1 MSFDDET
8 TQQSPFRRPGWIIA
22 AVVVGLLIVGAV
34 VVWIV
39 SSVSSSGDP
48 EPAPTPSGSST
59 SAPAPSEGAA
69 GGSSVCG
76 LDLVEMSGTLDTA
89 PPTTWDY
96 AGTTPFP
103 VSDEFGPADTT
114 DSGIKMCFAR
124 TPEGAALAAS
134 VGMGYL
140 MNPDTIWPWREYAL
154 AAGPI
159 RDQTLGSRTPAPEV
173 SSEVRSEVTA
183 FRLLSYDGDS
193 ARVDVGVTVTGNGN
207 TAYLS
212 VVMPLVWED
221 GDWKVNYSES
231 DLTDRPAQLP
241 NLAGYIYW
249 EG

>member
-1 MSFDDET
+1 MSLDDET
-8 TQQSPFRRPGWIIA
+8 TQQSPFRRPGWIAA
-22 AVVVGLLIVGAV
+22 AVVVGLLATAAV

-39 SSVSSSGDP
+39 SSLSPSNDP
-48 EPAPTPSGSST
+48 EPAPAPSTSST
-59 SAPAPSEGAA
+59 SAPAPSEGAE

-89 PPTTWDY
+89 PATTWDY

-103 VSDEFGPADTT
+103 VSEKFGPADTT

-134 VGMGYL
+134 AGVAYL
-140 MNPDTIWPWREYAL
+140 LNADTVQPWREYAL

-159 RDQTLGSRTPAPEV
+159 RDQLLSTPSTSEGSPEI
-173 SSEVRSEVTA
+173 RNEVTA

-193 ARVDVGVTVTGNGN
+193 ARVDVGVTVTGNGK
-207 TAYLS
+207 TGYLS
-212 VVMPLVWED
+212 AVIPLVWED

-231 DLTDRPAQLP
+231 DLTARPAQLP

>member
-1 MSFDDET
+1 MSLDDET
-8 TQQSPFRRPGWIIA
+8 TQQSPFRRPGWIAA
-22 AVVVGLLIVGAV
+22 AVVVGLLILAAV

-39 SSVSSSGDP
+39 SSLSPSNDA
-48 EPAPTPSGSST
+48 EPSPQPSDSST
-59 SAPAPSEGAA
+59 SAPAPSEGAE
-69 GGSSVCG
+69 GGSSICG

-89 PPTTWDY
+89 PATTWEY
-96 AGTTPFP
+96 AGTTPIP

-114 DSGIKMCFAR
+114 DAGIRTCFAR

-134 VGMGYL
+134 VGVGYL
-140 MNPDTIWPWREYAL
+140 LNADTVQPWREYAL

-159 RDQTLGSRTPAPEV
+159 RDQLLNTPPTGE
-173 SSEVRSEVTA
+173 SSAEIRNEVTA

-193 ARVDVGVTVTGNGN
+193 ARVDVGVTVTGNGK
-207 TAYLS
+207 TGYLS
-212 VVMPLVWED
+212 AVIPLIWED

-231 DLTDRPAQLP
+231 DLTARPAQLP

>member
-1 MSFDDET
+1 MSLDDET
-8 TQQSPFRRPGWIIA
+8 TQQSPFRRPGWIAA
-22 AVVVGLLIVGAV
+22 AVVVGLLIVAAV

-39 SSVSSSGDP
+39 SSVSSSDDP
-48 EPAPTPSGSST
+48 EPAPQPSDSST
-59 SAPAPSEGAA
+59 SAPAPSEGAE
-69 GGSSVCG
+69 GGSSICG
-76 LDLVEMSGTLDTA
+76 LDQVEMSGTLDTA
-89 PPTTWDY
+89 PATTWEF

-134 VGMGYL
+134 VGVGYL
-140 MNPDTIWPWREYAL
+140 MSPDTIQAWRESAL
-154 AAGPI
+154 AEGPI
-159 RDQTLGSRTPAPEV
+159 RDQVLSTPPTEDV
-173 SSEVRSEVTA
+173 SSEVRTEVTA

-193 ARVDVGVTVTGNGN
+193 ARVDVGVTVTGSGK

-212 VVMPLVWED
+212 IVMPLIWEN

-231 DLTDRPAQLP
+231 DLTERPAQLP

>member
-1 MSFDDET
+1 MSLDDET
-8 TQQSPFRRPGWIIA
+8 TQQSPFRRPGWIAA
-22 AVVVGLLIVGAV
+22 AVVVGLLIVAAV

-39 SSVSSSGDP
+39 SSVSSSDDP
-48 EPAPTPSGSST
+48 EPAPQPSESST

-69 GGSSVCG
+69 GGSSICG
-76 LDLVEMSGTLDTA
+76 LDLVEMTGTLDTA
-89 PPTTWDY
+89 PATTWDY
-96 AGTTPFP
+96 AGATPFP

-114 DSGIKMCFAR
+114 DAGIKMCFAR

-134 VGMGYL
+134 VGVGYL
-140 MNPDTIWPWREYAL
+140 LNADTVQPWREYAL

-159 RDQTLGSRTPAPEV
+159 RDQLLNTPSTSESSPEI
-173 SSEVRSEVTA
+173 RNEVTA

-193 ARVDVGVTVTGNGN
+193 ARVDVGVTVTGNGK
-207 TAYLS
+207 TGYLS
-212 VVMPLVWED
+212 AVIPLIWED

-231 DLTDRPAQLP
+231 DLTARPAQLP

>member
-1 MSFDDET
+1 MSLDDET
-8 TQQSPFRRPGWIIA
+8 TPQSPFRRPGWIAA
-22 AVVVGLLIVGAV
+22 AVVVGLLIIAAV

-48 EPAPTPSGSST
+48 DPVPQPSGSST
-59 SAPAPSEGAA
+59 SAPAPSKGAE
-69 GGSSVCG
+69 GGSSICG
-76 LDLVEMSGTLDTA
+76 LDLVKMSGTLDKA
-89 PPTTWDY
+89 PAATWEY

-103 VSDEFGPADTT
+103 VSDKFGPAETT
-114 DSGIKMCFAR
+114 DSGIKTCFAR
-124 TPEGAALAAS
+124 TPEGAAFAAS
-134 VGMGYL
+134 VGVGYL
-140 MNPDTIWPWREYAL
+140 MNPDTIQPWRESTL
-154 AAGPI
+154 AKGPI
-159 RDQTLGSRTPAPEV
+159 RDQVLSTPPTDV
-173 SSEVRSEVTA
+173 SSDVRSQVTA

-212 VVMPLVWED
+212 IVMPLIWED

-241 NLAGYIYW
+241 SFAGYIYW

>member
-8 TQQSPFRRPGWIIA
+8 TQQSPFRRPGWIAA
-22 AVVVGLLIVGAV
+22 AVVVGLLIIAAA

-39 SSVSSSGDP
+39 SSVSSSDDP
-48 EPAPTPSGSST
+48 EPAPQPSGSST
-59 SAPAPSEGAA
+59 SAPAPSEGAE
-69 GGSSVCG
+69 GGSSICG
-76 LDLVEMSGTLDTA
+76 LDLVEMSGTLDKA
-89 PPTTWDY
+89 PATTWEY

-134 VGMGYL
+134 VGVGYL
-140 MNPDTIWPWREYAL
+140 MSPDTIQAWRESAL
-154 AAGPI
+154 AEGPI
-159 RDQTLGSRTPAPEV
+159 RDQVLSTPPTEGV
-173 SSEVRSEVTA
+173 SSEVRTEVTA

-193 ARVDVGVTVTGNGN
+193 ARVDVGVTVTGSGN

-212 VVMPLVWED
+212 IVMPLIWEN
-221 GDWKVNYSES
+221 GDWKVNYSQS
-231 DLTDRPAQLP
+231 DLTERPAQLP

>member
-1 MSFDDET
+1 MSLDDET
-8 TQQSPFRRPGWIIA
+8 TQQSPFRRPGWIAA
-22 AVVVGLLIVGAV
+22 AVVVGLLAVAAV

-39 SSVSSSGDP
+39 SSLSPSNDP
-48 EPAPTPSGSST
+48 EPAPAPSTSST
-59 SAPAPSEGAA
+59 SAPAPSEGAE

-76 LDLVEMSGTLDTA
+76 LDLVEMSGTLETA
-89 PPTTWDY
+89 PATTWDY

-114 DSGIKMCFAR
+114 DSGIKTCFAR

-134 VGMGYL
+134 VGVGYL
-140 MNPDTIWPWREYAL
+140 MNPETIQPWRESAL
-154 AAGPI
+154 AKGPI
-159 RDQTLGSRTPAPEV
+159 RDQVLDTPPTEDV

-212 VVMPLVWED
+212 IVMPLIWED

-231 DLTDRPAQLP
+231 DLTERPAQLP

>member
-22 AVVVGLLIVGAV
+22 AVVVGLLIVAAV

-39 SSVSSSGDP
+39 SAVSSPGDD
-48 EPAPTPSGSST
+48 EPAPTPSSSST
-59 SAPAPSEGAA
+59 PAPAPSEGAA

-89 PPTTWDY
+89 PATTWEY

-114 DSGIKMCFAR
+114 SSGIRTCFAR

-134 VGMGYL
+134 VGVGYL
-140 MNPDTIWPWREYAL
+140 MNPDTIQPWRESAL
-154 AAGPI
+154 AKGPI
-159 RDQTLGSRTPAPEV
+159 RDQVLNTPPTDV

-212 VVMPLVWED
+212 IVMPLIWED

-231 DLTDRPAQLP
+231 DLTERPAQLP